1 MTVFETCSCFEP
13 MGKIDRPGEG
23 VSLSLQALA
32 EGRAIE
38 TERGVS
44 GYGRGRER
52 SVSEKACGQIGTGSE
67 ATRVAQ

>member
-13 MGKIDRPGEG
+13 MGEIDRPGEG
-23 VSLSLQALA
+23 VSSSLQALA

-44 GYGRGRER
+44 GYGRG
-52 SVSEKACGQIGTGSE
+52 T
-67 ATRVAQ
+67 